1 MPLHTEHLE
10 VVVRSLHTALQS
22 IEFESSSPALASW
35 RSARMLID
43 LADDGGRTPSESAAC
58 LAVAC
63 DLLAFA
69 EKSACGDESSSML
82 GVTLSSVVD
91 LLGIHQL
98 TEQVQG
104 QEAEHAMSIN
114 GALLEF
120 GVMEDQDA
128 CFMTGALRGIVARST
143 PVILWAA
150 ASLIVRKD
158 ALLRRWLEACQ
169 IPELS
174 STKTGKR
181 PRLQSCLGLT
191 KATLPRVSRG
201 PGSVRSPSSRRS
213 RDQAARSPPFSEVRG
228 NDAPVRSRPLP
239 MELGGFLSRL

>member
-174 STKTGKR
+174 STKTGEEAQAAIVPRSDESDVAKSLARARERKVTLIEKKPR
-181 PRLQSCLGLT
+181 P
-191 KATLPRVSRG
+191 SREK
-201 PGSVRSPSSRRS
+201 SSFLRSPWKRRT
-213 RDQAARSPPFSEVRG
+213 G
-228 NDAPVRSRPLP
+228 
-239 MELGGFLSRL
+239 